1 MQNLALAVLLSATGV
16 ADVSLPV
23 VTNAR
28 QIVDGPLYGK
38 EIRVVGRVRD
48 AVRDTTNDQFNF
60 LIIDCGGSLLYGGL
74 PSTNRLDA
82 LRDLQRFVGCEV
94 EFTCRCRKCDQS
106 DHRKALTVELDE
118 ISPDGIRVLK
128 KSAHDVFDA
137 PPLEL
142 ENPDWE
148 AILTAGPR
156 TVKGAVV
163 ARWGDD
169 AMLIRTASG
178 ESVAVTLNEPGRPD
192 LYEAV
197 EVVGAPNT
205 DLYHYSLA
213 QARWRPTQTTIPYDP
228 NRVSDKTIRRILHK
242 SGHYMASASD
252 HGETIRLRGVIKER
266 SQGDNGSL
274 RLRLSDGCYSLPV
287 DCTALPQTFARLEED
302 ATVEATGVFVFL
314 CEAWNPN
321 NLFPRIRELLLV
333 TRSEGDITVISH
345 PPFWTPFR
353 CFLAILGLIALLLV
367 ALARARAAKVRAALK
382 IGERTRLA
390 TELHDNLAQN
400 LTIISYQIT
409 AARNAYAAKQ
419 PATGDYLANAEHML
433 QSCRTDLRRC
443 LWDLRND
450 VLNETDFASAIRQT
464 IRPVSEGVAVR
475 VRFAVTRAKL
485 SDSMAHAILCIVREL
500 VFNAVTHGKAT
511 DVRVA
516 GAHEDGAILFS
527 VTDNG
532 VGFAPERRPT
542 AREGHFG
549 LDGIV
554 ERIRHYDGDLK
565 IASRPGHGTRIA
577 VTLHCEEERE

>member
-1 MQNLALAVLLSATGV
+1 MPSSFPPQGV

-118 ISPDGIRVLK
+118 ISPDGIRIRRE
-128 KSAHDVFDA
+128 SAHDVFDA

-205 DLYHYSLA
+205 RKGL
-213 QARWRPTQTTIPYDP
+213 
-228 NRVSDKTIRRILHK
+228 
-242 SGHYMASASD
+242 G
-252 HGETIRLRGVIKER
+252 
-266 SQGDNGSL
+266 
-274 RLRLSDGCYSLPV
+274 
-287 DCTALPQTFARLEED
+287 
-302 ATVEATGVFVFL
+302 
-314 CEAWNPN
+314 NPCG
-321 NLFPRIRELLLV
+321 R
-333 TRSEGDITVISH
+333 
-345 PPFWTPFR
+345 
-353 CFLAILGLIALLLV
+353 
-367 ALARARAAKVRAALK
+367 RARGRRNPVLRHRQRRQLRARTAADGTGGAF
-382 IGERTRLA
+382 RTRRHRRA
-390 TELHDNLAQN
+390 H
-400 LTIISYQIT
+400 
-409 AARNAYAAKQ
+409 
-419 PATGDYLANAEHML
+419 PA
-433 QSCRTDLRRC
+433 LRR
-443 LWDLRND
+443 
-450 VLNETDFASAIRQT
+450 
-464 IRPVSEGVAVR
+464 RPEDR
-475 VRFAVTRAKL
+475 VPPRTR
-485 SDSMAHAILCIVREL
+485 H
-500 VFNAVTHGKAT
+500 TH
-511 DVRVA
+511 
-516 GAHEDGAILFS
+516 
-527 VTDNG
+527 
-532 VGFAPERRPT
+532 RRHP
-542 AREGHFG
+542 A
-549 LDGIV
+549 L
-554 ERIRHYDGDLK
+554 
-565 IASRPGHGTRIA
+565 
-577 VTLHCEEERE
+577 